1 MKYKLLVLFF
11 LSSSLLCVVFGIT
24 MKKEERFE
32 LSDETL
38 LSFKYY
44 IYEDM
49 LLPWV
54 AGEHYIDESVHYL
67 ENPSSIENLTEKSD
81 LVAKIKILN
90 RVVYSNS
97 IKTEC
102 VITEILSYEG
112 EILEVGSHIYIFE
125 RYMIFFGIEDG
136 DGVIAH
142 NTPLL
147 PMKEEDVYIVF
158 LSQIEGYS
166 KGDYFNLTSLPF
178 GYFPVGR
185 DIRLLCI
192 EKDKLYE
199 KADIDG
205 IWTLKFS
212 YIGNND
218 IIYIQ
223 NEMSEERISEYIDKY
238 CAFFEEL
245 NNEGTYSC
253 SITEYE

>member
-24 MKKEERFE
+24 MKKEERSTIDDDTLFAFE
-32 LSDETL
+32 
-38 LSFKYY
+38 YY

-49 LLPWV
+49 FLPWV

-125 RYMIFFGIEDG
+125 RYSVLLGIENG
-136 DGVIAH
+136 DGEVAH

-147 PMKEEDVYIVF
+147 PMKEEDIYIVF
-158 LSQIEGYS
+158 LSQIEDYS
-166 KGDYFNLTSLPF
+166 TNDYFNLTSLVF
-178 GYFPVGR
+178 GYFPIER
-185 DIRLLCI
+185 DLRVLSIDT
-192 EKDKLYE
+192 DKLYDM
-199 KADIDG
+199 ADVNG
-205 IWTLKFS
+205 TWRLQYS
-212 YIGNND
+212 HIGKND
-218 IIYIQ
+218 IIYIK
-223 NEMSEERISEYIDKY
+223 NEMSEERMSEYIEKY

-245 NNEGTYSC
+245 NNEGTYNC